1 MPAPFAFVE
10 EAPIVGSPACKAGLL
25 AGDAILRFGA
35 ATCLEDLAGE
45 IVDGK
50 AVRVSVVEAASGKT
64 VSRIVVPCVYD
75 ANQPHSLLGCQVAD
89 QCPERFMPHPSTHP
103 EGLVLTTA
111 RYSTLWKVEGI
122 GRGVRLTP
130 LGPCGGRPCCFP

>member
-10 EAPIVGSPACKAGLL
+10 ETPIVGSPACKAGLL

-35 ATCLEDLAGE
+35 ATCLDDLTGE

-89 QCPERFMPHPSTHP
+89 QCPERFMPHPAVEDEWEMTALP
-103 EGLVLTTA
+103 PPPPPPPPPPLPVL
-111 RYSTLWKVEGI
+111 LPV
-122 GRGVRLTP
+122 P
-130 LGPCGGRPCCFP
+130 LPVMAAK

>member
-35 ATCLEDLAGE
+35 ATCLENLAGE

-75 ANQPHSLLGCQVAD
+75 CLLYTSPSPRDGLLS
-89 QCPERFMPHPSTHP
+89 RMPSS
-103 EGLVLTTA
+103 A
-111 RYSTLWKVEGI
+111 
-122 GRGVRLTP
+122 
-130 LGPCGGRPCCFP
+130 